1 MQLTGKLLEA
11 LAFAVDRHR
20 FHRRK
25 DRRLSPYVHHLIDV
39 LNLLWQIGGIREEDL
54 LIAGVLH
61 DVIEDTNTTPEE
73 IEATFG
79 AKVLAYVLEVSD
91 DKSQPQAMRK
101 RLQVLTARSKSV
113 GAKHLQLADKIANLQ
128 DLNLRPPVGWTVTRR
143 HAYANWAQE
152 VIAPIR
158 GTNESLENLFEEVVQ
173 AVLAQSTDEQT
184 RFAPHPSH

>member
-39 LNLLWQIGGIREEDL
+39 LNLLWQIGGIREENL
-54 LIAGVLH
+54 LIAGILH

-73 IEATFG
+73 IKEKFG
-79 AKVLAYVLEVSD
+79 AQVLAYVLEVSD
-91 DKSQPQAMRK
+91 DKAQPQATRK
-101 RLQVLTARSKSV
+101 RMQVLKAGSKSV

-128 DLNLRPPVGWTVTRR
+128 DLQLRPPVGWTVERR
-143 HAYANWAQE
+143 HDYANWAKE

-158 GTNESLENLFEEVVQ
+158 GTNESLENLFDEVVQ
-173 AVLAQSTDEQT
+173 AVLAKTNDEQT
-184 RFAPHPSH
+184 RFVSHPSH